1 MIDNKRVISCDW
13 DDTLFEDPAYQIGS
27 LWAPTGMGPE
37 PIKRVHDLLRQKHE
51 EGFEIHVVTFRMPE
65 YIQECWDLIKL
76 YNLPIKSVIST
87 EGRSKTQ
94 TLLNLKSTLHV
105 DDSVEVCICA
115 EQAGVKALLVD
126 WNQQDINS
134 TASLLDKI

>member
-1 MIDNKRVISCDW
+1 MKPVITCDF

-27 LWAPTGMGPE
+27 LWAPSGMGPE
-37 PIKRVHDLLRQKHE
+37 PIKRVHDFIRQKAD

-65 YIQECWDLIKL
+65 YVSECWDLIKL

-87 EGRSKTQ
+87 EGRTKTPS
-94 TLLNLKSTLHV
+94 LIDLKSTLHV
-105 DDSVEVCICA
+105 DDSVEVCVLA

-126 WNQQDINS
+126 WGQEDINS
-134 TASLLDKI
+134 TANLLDKI

>member
-1 MIDNKRVISCDW
+1 MLSKVITVDF
-13 DDTLFEDPAYQIGS
+13 DDTLFEEGTYQTGG
-27 LWAPTGMGPE
+27 LWIPSNATAI
-37 PIKRVHDLLRQKHE
+37 PIKRIHDFVRQKAE

-65 YIQECWDLIKL
+65 HVSECWDLIKL

-94 TLLNLKSTLHV
+94 TLLNLKSTLHI

-126 WNQQDINS
+126 WGQQDINS
-134 TASLLDKI
+134 SAALLDKI

>member
-1 MIDNKRVISCDW
+1 MTEKKIISVDF
-13 DDTLFEDPAYQIGS
+13 DDTLFEDPAYRIGN
-27 LWAPTGMGPE
+27 LWGPSGTEAE
-37 PIKRVHDLLRQKHE
+37 PIKRVHDFVRKKHE
-51 EGFEIHVVTFRMPE
+51 EGFEIHVVTFRIPE

-87 EGRSKTQ
+87 EGRTKTP

-126 WNQQDINS
+126 WKQEDINS
-134 TASLLDKI
+134 TASLLDRI

>member
-1 MIDNKRVISCDW
+1 MNKKVCSFDF
-13 DDTLFEDPAYQIGS
+13 DDTLFEDPTYKIGN
-27 LWAPTGMGPE
+27 LWALSGSEAE
-37 PIKRVHDLLRQKHE
+37 PVKRVHDLLRQKHE

-76 YNLPIKSVIST
+76 YNLPVKSVIST

-115 EQAGVKALLVD
+115 EQAGIKALLVD
-126 WNQQDINS
+126 WKQEDINS
-134 TASLLDKI
+134 TASLLDRI

>member
-1 MIDNKRVISCDW
+1 MKPVITVDF
-13 DDTLFEDPAYQIGS
+13 DDTLFEDPAYQYGS
-27 LWAPTGMGPE
+27 GALWISSGFDPE
-37 PIKRVHDLLRQKHE
+37 PVKRVHDFVREKHE

-65 YIQECWDLIKL
+65 HIPECHDLIKL

-94 TLLNLKSTLHV
+94 TLLNLKSTLHI

-115 EQAGVKALLVD
+115 EQAGVNALLVD
-126 WNQQDINS
+126 WGQQDLNS
-134 TASLLDKI
+134 SASLLNKI